1 MAMFKAFCGT
11 GDLFIDEKDR
21 KEGICMKRPGF
32 NLLELMIVIAIIAFL
47 SMIVV
52 PQVTKML
59 AKAKRAEAYMVLRS
73 LYLAQKTYG
82 LEHGSYTN
90 KLSGAESIQW
100 KPEGALQYTYGFP
113 GSEGV
118 NYFTG
123 ALKTSAE
130 HLQRATISPN
140 GFIIVAA
147 GDIDNDGQADILTID
162 QNGVIAIVQDDLA

>member
-1 MAMFKAFCGT
+1 
-11 GDLFIDEKDR
+11 
-21 KEGICMKRPGF
+21 MKKPGF

-73 LYLAQKTYG
+73 LYLAQKT
-82 LEHGSYTN
+82 HGMELGNYSN
-90 KLSGAESIQW
+90 KLTGPDSIQW
-100 KPEGALQYTYGFP
+100 KPESSLQYTYGFP
-113 GSEGV
+113 GSEGM

-123 ALKTSAE
+123 SLKTSAE
-130 HLQRATISPN
+130 HLQRATVSPS
-140 GFIIVAA
+140 GFVIVAA

-162 QNGVIAIVQDDLA
+162 QSGAISIVQDDLA

>member
-1 MAMFKAFCGT
+1 MKKA
-11 GDLFIDEKDR
+11 
-21 KEGICMKRPGF
+21 GF

-73 LYLAQKTYG
+73 LYLAQKTHSI
-82 LEHGSYTN
+82 EHGAFSN
-90 KLSGAESIQW
+90 KLTGADGIQW
-100 KPEGALQYTYGFP
+100 KPESSLQYTYGFP

-123 ALKTSAE
+123 SLKTPAQ
-130 HLQRATISPN
+130 HLQQAQVSPSS
-140 GFIIVAA
+140 FTIVAA
-147 GDIDNDGQADILTID
+147 GDIDNDGQVDILTID
-162 QNGVIAIVQDDLA
+162 QTGTIRIVQDDLA